1 MEETEKPRH
10 PKDLHV
16 GRIVI
21 EEIPEEKTELDGRE
35 VVKRDVVKSS
45 HLDMKT
51 SYDVDNFPRE
61 QVKEDVVKVGRL
73 DINDYE
79 KTPQEPERVQ
89 ARTTTYTER
98 LGKDRK
104 VSFYFDLLSIHH
116 LHSDKQINKTH
127 YVVCKRN
134 RVAFSFTFEIL
145 NFLFSLQ
152 RNKVFER
159 RVLLYTIVV

>member
-21 EEIPEEKTELDGRE
+21 EEVPEEKTEIDGRE

-51 SYDVDNFPRE
+51 SYEVENVPRE

-73 DINDYE
+73 DITDYE
-79 KTPQEPERVQ
+79 KTPRKPERVQ
-89 ARTTTYTER
+89 ERTTAYTER
-98 LGKDRK
+98 FGKDRK
-104 VSFYFDLLSIHH
+104 VSFYFYLLNIHH
-116 LHSDKQINKTH
+116 LHTDKQINKLLF
-127 YVVCKRN
+127 VVCKRN
-134 RVAFSFTFEIL
+134 RIAFSFTFEIL

-152 RNKVFER
+152 RKEVFER